1 MKKLLGIRRAIVESD
16 AEKYEL
22 CTRIL
27 QKAHGIPIE
36 KTAIQPLKGK
46 PDSLEMEKDTL
57 RLVAYPGEI
66 LKPCP
71 GTHGYLC
78 CGYQVLTIGTNC
90 PLDCAYCVLQAYFN
104 QPYLRVFV
112 NIEER
117 IEEIGLL
124 IDSHPQKI
132 FRIGTGEFTDS
143 LALDPI
149 VEWSRVLIPFIQK
162 HRNAVLEFKTKT
174 TRVERLLSIQRR
186 DRIIVSWSLNSPY
199 IASVEEHGAPS
210 IQKRLKAAKRCQAE
224 GFALGFH
231 FDPLI
236 EHHDWK
242 DSYRRTIELLDK
254 SISTKGIAWV
264 SLGCFRFMPLLKPI
278 IRKWHPGSRVLRAE
292 FILGMDGK
300 MRYFKPV
307 RIEMYRFMMEHLTQ
321 WHSDCGLYL
330 CMESDDV
337 WEMSM
342 GWSPKD
348 SDGLSRYLDQRA
360 RKIFEL
366 SKQDS
371 FLILNRNLC

>member
-1 MKKLLGIRRAIVESD
+1 MKKLLGIRKAIVESD
-16 AEKYEL
+16 AEKYKL
-22 CTRIL
+22 CTHIL
-27 QKAHGIPIE
+27 QKARGIPVQ
-36 KTAIQPLKGK
+36 KSAAQTVKGK
-46 PDSLEMEKDTL
+46 PDTLETEKDAL

-71 GTHGYLC
+71 GTRGYLC
-78 CGYQVLTIGTNC
+78 CGYQVLSIGTNC

-104 QPYLRVFV
+104 QPSLRVFV

-117 IEEIGLL
+117 IQEVGLL
-124 IDSHPQKI
+124 IDSHPQEI

-149 VEWSRVLIPFIQK
+149 VEWSRVLIPFTQK

-174 TRVERLLSIQRR
+174 TRVKKLLSLHPR
-186 DRIIVSWSLNSPY
+186 DRIIVSWSLNSPH
-199 IASVEEHGAPS
+199 IASLEERGAPS
-210 IQKRLKAAKRCQAE
+210 IQKRLEAAKRCQAE
-224 GFALGFH
+224 GYALGFH

-236 EHHDWK
+236 DHRNWK

-254 SISTKGIAWV
+254 YISPRKIAWV
-264 SLGCFRFMPLLKPI
+264 SLGCLRFMPLLKPI
-278 IRKWHPGSRVLRAE
+278 IRKRHPESRVLRAE

-307 RIEMYRFMMEHLTQ
+307 RIEMYRFMMEHLIQ

-348 SDGLSRYLDQRA
+348 SEGLSRYLDQRA
-360 RKIFEL
+360 RKVFDFPEL
-366 SKQDS
+366 DS
-371 FLILNRNLC
+371 FLILR

>member
-1 MKKLLGIRRAIVESD
+1 MKKSPGIRRAIVESG
-16 AEKYEL
+16 AEKYEFCARVL
-22 CTRIL
+22 R
-27 QKAHGIPIE
+27 KARGIAVGKSAAQTLE
-36 KTAIQPLKGK
+36 GKTDALN
-46 PDSLEMEKDTL
+46 MEKDTL
-57 RLVAYPGEI
+57 RLLAYRGAV

-71 GTHGYLC
+71 GTRGYLC
-78 CGYQVLTIGTNC
+78 CGYQVLSVGMNC
-90 PLDCAYCVLQAYFN
+90 PLDCSYCVLQAYFN
-104 QPYLRVFV
+104 QPDLRVFV

-117 IEEIGLL
+117 IEETGRL

-143 LALDPI
+143 LALDPM
-149 VEWSRVLIPFIQK
+149 VEWSRVLVPFIQK

-174 TRVERLLSIQRR
+174 TQVEGLCSIRPR

-199 IASVEEHGAPS
+199 IASAEEHGAPS
-210 IQKRLKAAKRCQAE
+210 IRKRLDAARRCQEE

-236 EHHDWK
+236 EHKDWK
-242 DSYRRTIELLDK
+242 DSYLRTIELLDRA
-254 SISTKGIAWV
+254 ISPRGIAWV
-264 SLGCFRFMPLLKPI
+264 SLGCLRFMPMLKPI
-278 IRKWHPGSRVLRAE
+278 IRKRHPGSSVLRAE

-307 RIEMYRFMMEHLTQ
+307 RVAMYRFMAEHLTR

-337 WEMSM
+337 WEMSL

-348 SDGLSRYLDQRA
+348 SEGLSRYLDQRA
-360 RKIFEL
+360 RKVFDLPE
-366 SKQDS
+366 QDS
-371 FLILNRNLC
+371 FLISGGNLW

>member
-16 AEKYEL
+16 AEKYKL
-22 CTRIL
+22 CTHIL
-27 QKAHGIPIE
+27 QKARGIPV
-36 KTAIQPLKGK
+36 KKSVAQTLKGK
-46 PDSLEMEKDTL
+46 PDSLEMEKDAV
-57 RLVAYPGEI
+57 RLVAYQGEL

-71 GTHGYLC
+71 GTHRYLC
-78 CGYQVLTIGTNC
+78 CGYQVLSIGTNC

-117 IEEIGLL
+117 IQEVGLL
-124 IDSHPQKI
+124 IDSHPHKV

-149 VEWSRVLIPFIQK
+149 VEWSKVLIPFIQK

-174 TRVERLLSIQRR
+174 TRVKTLLSVHPR

-199 IASVEEHGAPS
+199 IASVEERGAPS
-210 IQKRLKAAKRCQAE
+210 IQKRLEAAKRCQTE

-236 EHHDWK
+236 DHRNWK
-242 DSYRRTIELLDK
+242 DSYRRTIELLDRY
-254 SISTKGIAWV
+254 ISPRRIAWV
-264 SLGCFRFMPLLKPI
+264 SLGCLRFMPLLKPI
-278 IRKWHPGSRVLRAE
+278 IRKRHPGSRVLRAE
-292 FILGMDGK
+292 FILGVDGK

-307 RIEMYRFMMEHLTQ
+307 RIEMYRFMMEHLIQ

-348 SDGLSRYLDQRA
+348 SEGLSRYLDQRA
-360 RKIFEL
+360 RKVFDFPEH
-366 SKQDS
+366 DS
-371 FLILNRNLC
+371 FLILN